1 MRGGERGT
9 VKGEEQWRET
19 LEREREREREGTER
33 TSVDLDF
40 KFQAK
45 EAHISPR

>member
-9 VKGEEQWRET
+9 VKGARWWRER
-19 LEREREREREGTER
+19 RERKRERTER

>member
-9 VKGEEQWRET
+9 VKGEERWRET
-19 LEREREREREGTER
+19 LEREREREGTER

>member
-1 MRGGERGT
+1 MAACEAGNEARGERG
-9 VKGEEQWRET
+9 
-19 LEREREREREGTER
+19 EREREKENEATER